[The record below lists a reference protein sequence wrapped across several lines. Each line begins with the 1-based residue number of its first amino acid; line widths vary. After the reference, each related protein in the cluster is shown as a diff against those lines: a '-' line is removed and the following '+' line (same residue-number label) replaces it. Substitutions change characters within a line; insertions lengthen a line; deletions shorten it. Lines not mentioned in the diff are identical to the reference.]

1 MIRHI
6 ATLIDGLA
14 RTIRIHEDEYDK
26 LLCERGTLRVQL
38 SDERDRW
45 QKRVLDLIRE
55 RDTLRNQLFEAR
67 EQRDEARDILKHGVL
82 GTTKYDPEPVP
93 SADRVSYGVD
103 GSATHWQAQ
112 AEMARA
118 TALELEKRWQGC
130 LDVANRNAAEARGE
144 ADRLRAQLFETREQR
159 DEAREREITFKTQA
173 HFAAQQRDNAL
184 RPTNPI
190 IAEVEALLRE
200 RLKDYVRK

>member
-26 LLCERGTLRVQL
+26 LLR
-38 SDERDRW
+38 DRDRW
-45 QKRVLDLIRE
+45 KNSYQSLLDSMGKVE
-55 RDTLRNQLFEAR
+55 N
-67 EQRDEARDILKHGVL
+67 
-82 GTTKYDPEPVP
+82 
-93 SADRVSYGVD
+93 
-103 GSATHWQAQ
+103 
-112 AEMARA
+112 
-118 TALELEKRWQGC
+118 RWQGC

>member
-26 LLCERGTLRVQL
+26 LLRERDTLRVQL

-45 QKRVLDLIRE
+45 QKRVLDLICE
-55 RDTLRNQLFEAR
+55 RDTLRAQLFETR

-93 SADRVSYGVD
+93 SADHFNGTNPHAS
-103 GSATHWQAQ
+103 HWRAQ
-112 AEMARA
+112 AETAR
-118 TALELEKRWQGC
+118 TNALELEKRWQGC

-159 DEAREREITFKTQA
+159 DEARERE
-173 HFAAQQRDNAL
+173 NAL

-190 IAEVEALLRE
+190 IAEVGALLRE